1 MKIVLEDLKSFFR
14 QLKFTA
20 ERKEGVFKSQS
31 LERER
36 ERERERGE
44 NCDKENED
52 LMRRKFGSCNLT
64 PTTYLES
71 ILNIFNTF

>member
-36 ERERERGE
+36 EREREREG
-44 NCDKENED
+44 KIPIKK
-52 LMRRKFGSCNLT
+52 M
-64 PTTYLES
+64 
-71 ILNIFNTF
+71 NI

>member
-36 ERERERGE
+36 EREG
-44 NCDKENED
+44 KIPIKK
-52 LMRRKFGSCNLT
+52 MK
-64 PTTYLES
+64 
-71 ILNIFNTF
+71 I

>member
-36 ERERERGE
+36 ERAETS
-44 NCDKENED
+44 DKENED

>member
-36 ERERERGE
+36 EREREG
-44 NCDKENED
+44 KIPIKK
-52 LMRRKFGSCNLT
+52 MK
-64 PTTYLES
+64 
-71 ILNIFNTF
+71 I